1 MFPLV
6 LWTKWM
12 WRGRAAVRGLLA
24 GSGVPF
30 ILTPCVVLASLT
42 PGLNYRALGL
52 LSNGSYLSY

>member
-1 MFPLV
+1 
-6 LWTKWM
+6 M

-42 PGLNYRALGL
+42 PGLNYSALGL